1 MGRGT
6 LNEPPDASMG
16 KLIRPQRSRTTS
28 AEALGTG
35 YAERAQGGWPVR
47 AGEATAERLRRDR
60 TAGAGHLG
68 VVGTS
73 GS

>member
-28 AEALGTG
+28 GKRSGPDTLNGPKAAGRFGQEKLPLSVFDATVRRAL
-35 YAERAQGGWPVR
+35 A
-47 AGEATAERLRRDR
+47 
-60 TAGAGHLG
+60 
-68 VVGTS
+68 TS